1 MRIFC
6 NRHGITV
13 NSDEELLAEF
23 IYQLC
28 TDDDTY
34 NEFLDLPMTIW
45 IRHPLRFSVAHK
57 HHDKSMANGWPTKPA
72 KLSDRVEANNNLL
85 FETWTSNVAKFDMT
99 KEACDAFRD
108 DLANVKLRRP
118 ELYNPTLDPDVKDI
132 RTRDRKVVFHDLT
145 VDDLAFDGIGLTF
158 EVIKQADDEDE
169 E

>member
-1 MRIFC
+1 MGGPR
-6 NRHGITV
+6 
-13 NSDEELLAEF
+13 SLLSSPTGLRLTTTFF
-23 IYQLC
+23 I
-28 TDDDTY
+28 
-34 NEFLDLPMTIW
+34 
-45 IRHPLRFSVAHK
+45 
-57 HHDKSMANGWPTKPA
+57 
-72 KLSDRVEANNNLL
+72 
-85 FETWTSNVAKFDMT
+85 ETWTSNVAKFDMT

-145 VDDLAFDGIGLTF
+145 IDDLAFDGIGLTF